1 MSIKSLK
8 PQDLDSHELSFGCDL
23 MKQANQLFDLLE
35 IFADFIKQ
43 FPTKDVLEQN
53 EGTGLHQ
60 NVLFGRAGEIY
71 KRIQTSLLY
80 DDDGT
85 EAEEDDD
92 KNRSN
97 KKKALNLPRKNR
109 VIINPEED
117 FDDDEP

>member
-1 MSIKSLK
+1 MRPNSWTEVTSASTSIGRPWSKSW
-8 PQDLDSHELSFGCDL
+8 S
-23 MKQANQLFDLLE
+23 
-35 IFADFIKQ
+35 I
-43 FPTKDVLEQN
+43 DVLEQN

-109 VIINPEED
+109 RVIINPEED